1 MTALLDPAF
10 DALDPRHA
18 VAEIG
23 LDALPLRDSV
33 LDDSLPRWGDQ
44 ATLFPWE
51 PAVASDLDLH

>member
-1 MTALLDPAF
+1 MTPLLDPGF
-10 DALDPRHA
+10 DALEPRHA
-18 VAEIG
+18 VAELG

-51 PAVASDLDLH
+51 PDDAGDAG